1 MLRIYITLLLIL
13 FYEATLSQQIVRGV
27 VLDSAGTQ
35 PLSGVTVK
43 LPEIKQTTITDSTG
57 HFIFRLNTSEL
68 KQKIRISYT
77 GLANKGSTIQLP
89 GKGEVMLHVHL
100 QHTTNQLADVKVV
113 AASKSNLRMEVL
125 PTRVE
130 VIGTEEIE
138 EETQINPGNMLGLLG
153 DVTGIQVQRTGAATG
168 NADLRI
174 QGLPGRYTQILRDGM
189 PLFAGYSGSFGLLHL
204 PPLDLKQVELIIGAA
219 STLYGGGAIAGMM
232 NLVSKT
238 PKRNRPENSILLN
251 RTSLLENNVKLF
263 SSARNNHLGYTLF
276 AGGNTQEAVDIYHNG
291 FSTVPNVKSLFI
303 HPRIFVY
310 NHANSTFIVGYT
322 LNAEDRKGGDMQ
334 VLEGKANT
342 AHQFFIQNKS
352 LRKTIDAD
360 WDYQLTNGAHL
371 SLKGTTSLYKRKV
384 LTDLFGMEAHQ
395 NLWYSELAYS
405 KKNEHHNWVAG
416 LNFNG
421 DAFVKKQPESTLLT
435 NQNGYTIGAYVQDD
449 WRITS
454 HLTAEAGMRFDY
466 HSVYGKFLL
475 PRISFM
481 YRFSPQLTVP
491 LGSGMG
497 YKTPSLFSG
506 DVDER
511 FYRYLAGYTPGTI
524 AEKSVGANF
533 DVNYKL
539 RTDEWQFTLNQSFFY
554 TAIHH
559 PLLLDSI
566 TNPYNMRWYN
576 TAQNITT
583 AGFETYLRAREDETE
598 LYLGYVYTNTKRQYD
613 AQAPNFPLIAKHKIA
628 ALANIEPVDNV
639 RVGLELSYTG
649 QQYLDDGSSTRGY
662 ILSAAMLNYRFNKIS
677 VVLNC
682 ENLFNFKQGNFG
694 QLVYPPYT
702 NPVLSDIWGP
712 LEGRIFNFS
721 VQINW

>member
-1 MLRIYITLLLIL
+1 MLRTYITLLLIL
-13 FYEATLSQQIVRGV
+13 FYQATLSQQIVRGV
-27 VLDSAGTQ
+27 VLDSAGIQ
-35 PLSGVTVK
+35 PLSGVIVK

-68 KQKIRISYT
+68 KQKIRFSYT
-77 GLANKGSTIQLP
+77 GLANKDSSIQLP
-89 GKGEVMLHVHL
+89 EKGEVMLQIHL
-100 QHTTNQLADVKVV
+100 QHTTNQLADVIVV
-113 AASKSNLRMEVL
+113 AASKTNSRMEDL

-153 DVTGIQVQRTGAATG
+153 DVAGIQVQQTNAATG

-189 PLFAGYSGSFGLLHL
+189 PLFAGYSGSFGLLQI
-204 PPLDLKQVELIIGAA
+204 PPLDLKQVELIKGAA

-238 PKRNRPENSILLN
+238 PKRNQPENSILLN
-251 RTSLLENNVKLF
+251 RTSLLENNVNLF

-276 AGGNTQEAVDIYHNG
+276 AGGNIQQAVDIYHNG

-303 HPRIFVY
+303 HPRLFVY
-310 NHANSTFIVGYT
+310 NKANSTFIVGYT
-322 LNAEDRKGGDMQ
+322 LNTEDRKGGDMQ
-334 VLEGKANT
+334 VLDGKANT

-352 LRKTIDAD
+352 LRNTIDAD
-360 WDYQLTNGAHL
+360 WEYQLTNGAHL
-371 SLKGTTSLYKRKV
+371 SLKGTTSLYNRRV

-405 KKNEHHNWVAG
+405 KKNEHHNLVAG

-421 DAFVKKQPESTLLT
+421 DAFVKKQPDSTLLT
-435 NQNGYTIGAYVQDD
+435 NENGYTIGAYVQDD
-449 WRITS
+449 WKIAS

-466 HSVYGKFLL
+466 HSVYGNFLL

-481 YRFSPQLTVP
+481 YRFNPQLTVR

-511 FYRYLAGYTPGTI
+511 FYRYLAGYKPGTV

-533 DVNYKL
+533 DINYKW
-539 RTDEWQFTLNQSFFY
+539 RADEWQFTLNQSFFY
-554 TAIHH
+554 TAIQH

-566 TNPYNMRWYN
+566 TNPYSMRWYN
-576 TAQNITT
+576 AAQNITT
-583 AGFETYLRAREDETE
+583 AGFETYLQAREDETE

-662 ILSAAMLNYRFNKIS
+662 ILSAAMLNYRFKKIS
-677 VVLNC
+677 FVLNC
-682 ENLFNFKQGNFG
+682 ENLFNFKQGNYG

-702 NPVLSDIWGP
+702 NPVFSDIWGP
-712 LEGRIFNFS
+712 LEGRVFNFS
-721 VQINW
+721 VQVKW